1 MRMLVVYAA
10 ATVVMA
16 VSSIRVPEQR
26 IISAAFF
33 LLGLTAHGV
42 NTRAGVG
49 TDWPARISGFDNR
62 PVGNSSNGVV
72 PADDPCADAVQ
83 CVSP

>member
-33 LLGLTAHGV
+33 LLGLTATWRQY
-42 NTRAGVG
+42 TR
-49 TDWPARISGFDNR
+49 WRR
-62 PVGNSSNGVV
+62 H
-72 PADDPCADAVQ
+72 
-83 CVSP
+83 